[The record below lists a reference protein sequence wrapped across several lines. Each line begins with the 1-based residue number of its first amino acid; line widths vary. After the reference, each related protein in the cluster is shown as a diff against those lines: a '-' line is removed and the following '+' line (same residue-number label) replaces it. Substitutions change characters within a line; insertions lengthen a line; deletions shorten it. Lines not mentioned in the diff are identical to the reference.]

1 MTSRLKTKP
10 LSHQVLIAG
19 GWLYLGLGYLFL
31 LAPILTLVLFS
42 FEDSRFPVLPW
53 AGWTLK
59 WYEDLFVDGR
69 LLESFRHSLVVSP
82 LAAAA
87 ATVIG
92 FFAAYVL
99 NRFDFLGKRLLSIL
113 LVVPIITPPLILGV
127 AFLGLLSRLHL
138 QGQLY
143 SVLLTH
149 VVILIPTAIALI
161 TLRLAEMPQEM
172 EEAAWNLGATEWQAL
187 FRVVLP
193 WAIPGLAG
201 AWLLAFTFSFDE
213 FVIAW
218 FVCGFKQ
225 TLPVSIYNFLGANL
239 TPSLNAMGTII
250 FFISVLLLIG
260 VELLLI
266 PLLLGAKTE
275 GAKTEGQVGE

>member
-1 MTSRLKTKP
+1 KS
-10 LSHQVLIAG
+10 LSHRALTVG

-31 LAPILTLVLFS
+31 LAPIFTLVLFS
-42 FEDSRFPVLPW
+42 FEDARFPALPW

-59 WYEDLFVDGR
+59 WYQDLFADGR
-69 LLESFRHSLVVSP
+69 LLESLRHSLIVSP

-87 ATVIG
+87 ATAIG

-99 NRFDFLGKRLLSIL
+99 NRFDFLGKRLLSIVL
-113 LVVPIITPPLILGV
+113 IVPIITPSLILGV

-138 QGQLY
+138 QGQLF
-143 SVLLTH
+143 SVFLTH

-161 TLRLAEMPQEM
+161 TLRLAQMPREM
-172 EEAAWNLGATEWQAL
+172 EEAAWNLGAAEWQTL
-187 FRVVLP
+187 IRIVLP
-193 WAIPGLAG
+193 WSIPGIAG

-218 FVCGFKQ
+218 FVCGFEQ
-225 TLPVSIYNFLGANL
+225 TLPVAIYNFLGANL
-239 TPSLNAMGTII
+239 TPSLNAIGTI
-250 FFISVLLLIG
+250 FFLISVLLLVG

-266 PLLLGAKTE
+266 PLLLAGKA
-275 GAKTEGQVGE
+275 GINAGE

>member
-1 MTSRLKTKP
+1 MTSRFKTSP
-10 LSHQVLIAG
+10 LGHRALTNV
-19 GWLYLGLGYLFL
+19 GWFYLGLGYLFL
-31 LAPILTLVLFS
+31 LAPLFTLILFS
-42 FEDSRFPVLPW
+42 FEDARFPTLPW

-59 WYEDLFVDGR
+59 WYQELFADGR
-69 LLESFRHSLVVSP
+69 LLESLRHSLVVSP

-87 ATVIG
+87 AVAIG
-92 FFAAYVL
+92 FLAAYVL
-99 NRFDFLGKRLLSIL
+99 NRFDFWGKRLLSIVL
-113 LVVPIITPPLILGV
+113 IAPILTPPLILGV

-138 QGQLY
+138 QGQLF
-143 SVLLTH
+143 SVFLTH

-161 TLRLAEMPQEM
+161 TLRLAQIPREM

-187 FRVVLP
+187 VRIVLP
-193 WAIPGLAG
+193 WAIPGIAG

-218 FVCGFKQ
+218 FVCGFEQ

-239 TPSLNAMGTII
+239 SPSLNAIGAII
-250 FFISVLLLIG
+250 FFLSVLLLVG

-266 PLLLGAKTE
+266 PFLMGGRLQSE
-275 GAKTEGQVGE
+275 N